1 MLRLATMSGPST
13 SHVPVPLIQ
22 IDSETNKLMVCQQ
35 GLDCL
40 TSNNKRTPLCVL
52 AVAGLYRTGKSFLLN
67 RIVSSLRSLSTTTT
81 STTTTS
87 TTTTST
93 TATPP
98 KFPVGTTTEAC
109 TRGIWIWDPNIKLR
123 GGARLILLDSEGLA
137 SLDQDEQH
145 DAQIFCLALLLSSF
159 FILNTQGVIDEAAID
174 RLYVVGEI
182 TKRVCVASSK
192 KEKEEKGKKDEK
204 EERKEKEE
212 EALSEH
218 FPPFMWLLR
227 DFHLSLERE
236 GRTLSTSEYLEQSLS
251 NRSTKQ
257 GRRSEERNDTRR
269 AVRSLFRRR
278 QCFTMVRPA
287 LDEEGLR
294 NAGGLNDEHLRPEFV
309 QQLQS
314 LCTILQ
320 EEVPRKRC
328 LGTDVDGIQLGELAK
343 RYVEA
348 MNNGAVPEIKGT
360 WEHVVERTY
369 SEARVRC
376 SAMYKE
382 KMREKC
388 TFQTMFQND
397 GHEGYLERPV
407 GKFYSR
413 FEEISEKCVRTARS
427 SFVEMTRGC
436 ATTSLGAR
444 RDEVER
450 TSLFEE
456 ISLSKREFIR
466 EMEESSRTLT
476 RQAME
481 RMLAYCQHESETMEG
496 TLDCIERASESFRR
510 ESVALD
516 KTVSSSFTPT
526 AVEIMSSVWPQRIF
540 PLLRTW
546 NSTIYFY

>member
-1 MLRLATMSGPST
+1 MSGP

-22 IDSETNKLMVCQQ
+22 IDAETNKLMVCQR

-40 TSNNKRTPLCVL
+40 TSNTSNKRTPLCVL

-67 RIVSSLRSLSTTTT
+67 RIVSSLRSLSTTAM
-81 STTTTS
+81 
-87 TTTTST
+87 ST
-93 TATPP
+93 TATSPNMLIQ
-98 KFPVGTTTEAC
+98 FPVGTTTEAC

-192 KEKEEKGKKDEK
+192 DEKDEIM
-204 EERKEKEE
+204 EKEE

-227 DFHLSLERE
+227 DFHLSLERG

-251 NRSTKQ
+251 NRLAKQ

-294 NAGGLNDEHLRPEFV
+294 NASGLNDEHLRPEFV
-309 QQLQS
+309 QQLES

-320 EEVPRKRC
+320 EEIPKKRC

-388 TFQTMFQND
+388 TFQTMFQDD

-413 FEEISEKCVRTARS
+413 FEEISDECVRTARS

-436 ATTSLGAR
+436 ATTSLGAHR
-444 RDEVER
+444 GEVER

-456 ISLSKREFIR
+456 ISLARREFIR

-546 NSTIYFY
+546 NSTIYLY